1 MSTLSLFNFNGHD
14 VRVVVIDGAPWWV
27 ASDVCQS
34 LGMNTRNGTGHF
46 LSNLSEDERAIIT
59 LAQTEGNR
67 RGNPKRAIVSESG
80 LYKLVMRSDKPEA
93 RAFQDWVTRVVL
105 PAIRKDGAYIMGEEK
120 VATGE
125 VTAEELAARVVD
137 ALGAKGIMGDVVK
150 RLEAIGRR
158 LALEDQKPQ
167 FFAREL
173 RAAGYAPSWL
183 SNGDVG
189 KALTTFCCESQG
201 RFRFVDTPAG
211 NLYSVAAAQALWSTH
226 H

>member
-1 MSTLSLFNFNGHD
+1 MNDLSLFNFNGHD
-14 VRVVVIDGAPWWV
+14 VRVVLVDGAPWWV
-27 ASDVCQS
+27 AGDIPEA
-34 LGMNTRNGTGHF
+34 LGWTRE
-46 LSNLSEDERAIIT
+46 NLRYHQRSTLAPDERGVARLPT
-59 LAQTEGNR
+59 L
-67 RGNPKRAIVSESG
+67 RGPQNHATVSESG
-80 LYKLVMRSDKPEA
+80 LYKLIMRSDKPEA

-137 ALGAKGIMGDVVK
+137 ALGAKGIMGDVIK

-173 RAAGYAPSWL
+173 KAAGYAPQWM
-183 SNGDVG
+183 SNGEVG
-189 KALTTFCCESQG
+189 KALTDFCVNSRGQ
-201 RFRFVDTPAG
+201 FRFVPADGG
-211 NLYSVAAAQALWSTH
+211 NLYSVASAQALWSTRH
-226 H
+226 

>member
-1 MSTLSLFNFNGHD
+1 MDNLSLFNFKGHD
-14 VRVVVIDGAPWWV
+14 VRVVVIDDAPWWV
-27 ASDVCQS
+27 AADALRALGLSTSSGTSHQLQHLS
-34 LGMNTRNGTGHF
+34 LCEVRHVPR
-46 LSNLSEDERAIIT
+46 ST
-59 LAQTEGNR
+59 LGQIEVSFPNR
-67 RGNPKRAIVSESG
+67 GANCISESG

-158 LALEDQKPQ
+158 LTLEDQKPQ
-167 FFAREL
+167 FFAHGL
-173 RAAGYAPSWL
+173 KAAGYARPR
-183 SNGDVG
+183 G
-189 KALTTFCCESQG
+189 LTKKS
-201 RFRFVDTPAG
+201 
-211 NLYSVAAAQALWSTH
+211 LLAADKLERLPERQEI
-226 H
+226 